1 MTNFQ
6 DSSFSTVRCE
16 MEKICDLY
24 RVAQVKLKNINNRIL
39 NPSIEKSIVNKYR
52 NYINTVELV
61 LQCLNEEDAALIRN
75 AVIRKMPADE
85 LGYSVTTYYSKYR
98 RAATSFLKYF
108 L

>member
-6 DSSFSTVRCE
+6 NSSFSTVRSE
-16 MEKICDLY
+16 IEKICDLY
-24 RVAQVKLKNINNRIL
+24 RIAQIKLKNIDNRIL
-39 NPSIEKSIVNKYR
+39 NPSIGKTVVNKYR

-61 LQCLNEEDAALIRN
+61 LQCLNKEDASLIRN
-75 AVIRKMPADE
+75 AVIRKMPAEE

-98 RAATSFLKYF
+98 RAATSFLRYF